1 LDFFLIEDRASGIS
15 LIQELQDVGL
25 PVIPYMPDKDKI
37 SRAHAA
43 SAIIHSGRVYL
54 NQALMFSQEFL
65 SEVMKFPASGR
76 DTVDAMSQAILW
88 MKNNWHII
96 PKDYTFYRT
105 EEARP
110 EFQRR
115 PSTYWSSV
123 SKH

>member
-1 LDFFLIEDRASGIS
+1 
-15 LIQELQDVGL
+15 
-25 PVIPYMPDKDKI
+25 MPDKDKI

-54 NQALMFSQEFL
+54 NPNLMFSQEFL
-65 SEVMKFPASGR
+65 SEVMKFPASGK

-88 MKNNWHII
+88 MKNNWHIV
-96 PKDYTFYRT
+96 PKDYIFYRT
-105 EEARP
+105 EDAKP

-115 PSTYWSSV
+115 TNTYWSSV